1 VERNIENMATHRDRS
16 LRPLKALNNNV
27 LLAYDP
33 ASGQEVVV
41 VGRGLGFQVSGP
53 VSPDDPRIEKVFR
66 LDESRNRKRFLRLTE
81 TLSGDV
87 IGVAEEILNL
97 AARRFGP
104 VDEEAHLTLAE
115 HLAATVDR
123 VRKGMPVPNPFLAQ
137 IQLLYPEEYELAGQ
151 AVQMIAARLG
161 VTLPEEEQGILA
173 LHLLGARRKQ
183 SPKVVARHQALIR
196 EAAAFLAAEAG
207 ITWSDDDPRLARVLL
222 HLRLAI
228 ELIVSGKG
236 ETNPVLDRIRSEY
249 PDAFACARR
258 LGDYMAQRLERPVSD
273 DEVGYLALHLLRLK
287 NLTQ

>member
-1 VERNIENMATHRDRS
+1 MSTNRDLS

-33 ASGQEVVV
+33 ACGQEVVV
-41 VGRGLGFQVSGP
+41 VGRGLGFRVSGP
-53 VSPDDPRIEKVFR
+53 IRPDDPRIEKVFR

-97 AARRFGP
+97 AAARFGP
-104 VDEEAHLTLAE
+104 LGEEAHLTLAE

-123 VRKGMPVPNPFLAQ
+123 VRKGMPIPNPFLAQ
-137 IQLLYPEEYELAGQ
+137 IQLLYPEEYALAGQ
-151 AVQMIAARLG
+151 AVEMIASRLG
-161 VTLPEEEQGILA
+161 GTLPEEEQGILA
-173 LHLLGARRKQ
+173 LHLLGAWRRE
-183 SPKVVARHQALIR
+183 SPKVMARHQALIR
-196 EAAAFLAAEAG
+196 ESAAFLAAEAG
-207 ITWSDDDPRLARVLL
+207 ISWSDDDPRLSRVLL

-228 ELIVSGKG
+228 DLIVSGKA

-249 PDAFACARR
+249 PEEFARARR